1 MIHLADQPLLAPE
14 EINSL
19 IRAFAEARKLNKSI
33 VVPFF
38 RGRRGNP
45 VILDSAYHEAILDVA
60 GETGCRRVIRR
71 NPDQVFV
78 VEMEND
84 HAVRDADTMED
95 YERLVSES
103 KRSLQPRIVAGGW

>member
-1 MIHLADQPLLAPE
+1 
-14 EINSL
+14 
-19 IRAFAEARKLNKSI
+19 
-33 VVPFF
+33 
-38 RGRRGNP
+38 
-45 VILDSAYHEAILDVA
+45 VILDSAYHEAILDIA
-60 GETGCRRVIRR
+60 GEIGCRRVIRR

-103 KRSLQPRIVAGGW
+103 